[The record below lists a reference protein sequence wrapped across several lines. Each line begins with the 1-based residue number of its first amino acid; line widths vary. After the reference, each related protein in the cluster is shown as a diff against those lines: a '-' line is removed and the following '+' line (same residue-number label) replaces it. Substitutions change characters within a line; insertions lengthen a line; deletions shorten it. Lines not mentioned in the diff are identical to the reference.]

1 MIMKYC
7 SSSVSRNVTYDGC
20 FLGGEVIIGHALSLL
35 WVAEALE
42 QLKDQYDGS
51 ALGNPSETNDHRVYV
66 DLDQQDVGML

>member
-1 MIMKYC
+1 M
-7 SSSVSRNVTYDGC
+7 
-20 FLGGEVIIGHALSLL
+20 IIGYALSLL